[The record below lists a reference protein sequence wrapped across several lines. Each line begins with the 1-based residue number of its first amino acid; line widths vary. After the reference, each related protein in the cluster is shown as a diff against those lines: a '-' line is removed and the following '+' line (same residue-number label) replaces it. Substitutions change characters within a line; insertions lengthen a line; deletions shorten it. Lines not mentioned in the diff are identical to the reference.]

1 MAYTEQEKQQALALY
16 DETGSIS
23 KVINKLGY
31 PTRQNMYT
39 WIKNRNIEIKEKA
52 SVDYSDT
59 PEHRRHPSLELKLS
73 IIRRCFEKGED
84 IKSVS
89 EETGYSRTSIYLWRR
104 KYVVGGAAALA
115 SKNKHLPRGKIYVD
129 TSDHDSAQEELLYNN
144 QSLEKEDAM

>member
-31 PTRQNMYT
+31 PTRPNMYT

-104 KYVVGGAAALA
+104 KYVV
-115 SKNKHLPRGKIYVD
+115 
-129 TSDHDSAQEELLYNN
+129 
-144 QSLEKEDAM
+144 